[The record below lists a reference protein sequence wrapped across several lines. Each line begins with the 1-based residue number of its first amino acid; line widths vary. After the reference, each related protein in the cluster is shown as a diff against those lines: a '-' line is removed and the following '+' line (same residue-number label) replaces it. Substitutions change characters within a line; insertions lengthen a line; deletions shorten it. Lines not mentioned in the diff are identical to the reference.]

1 MRGAEL
7 AVMLKRQAA
16 KMIDNIIIRQA
27 NLDDAQKL
35 KQYSENCFIET
46 FAHLYPKED
55 LDFFLSEKYSLEV
68 VQKQISDNE
77 NYILIAQKQNGNFV
91 GYAMS
96 SPMGLPL
103 KDAKENA
110 YELVRLYVSQEA
122 KGKGIAK
129 KLYDMVLKKAHEL
142 NSSELYLGVYYDNL
156 RAQSFYKKLGFEIV
170 GNYLFPVG
178 KTMDDERIMRLNPTI
193 YAESK

>member
-1 MRGAEL
+1 MEL

-27 NLDDAQKL
+27 NFYDAQKL

-55 LDFFLSEKYSLEV
+55 LDFFLSEKYSLEA
-68 VQKQISDNE
+68 VQKQISDDE
-77 NYILIAQKQNGNFV
+77 YYVLIAQSQNEDFI

-96 SPMGLPL
+96 APMGLPFD
-103 KDAKENA
+103 DAKENS
-110 YELVRLYVSQEA
+110 YELIRLYVSQEA
-122 KGKGIAK
+122 KGKGLAN
-129 KLYDMVLKKAHEL
+129 KLYEMVLKKAHEL
-142 NSSELYLGVYYDNL
+142 NSSELYLGVYCDNL

-170 GNYLFPVG
+170 GKYLFPVG
-178 KTMDDERIMRLNPTI
+178 NTMDDERIMRLNPAI
-193 YAESK
+193 FMESK